1 MHSIIRHVI
10 RLQCRQRRV
19 AEGGEEKKKGE
30 GQHRASAWT
39 AVGKKCLER
48 GCVYIK
54 DYVIVEGEGAAAAA
68 AGKGAATG
76 KALRG
81 AGEQGEMEKRKNNS
95 CSCSCCCCCSCR
107 RGYRARLC
115 KRCDNGHVN
124 VVNGKSIG
132 KAL

>member
-1 MHSIIRHVI
+1 MRGEE
-10 RLQCRQRRV
+10 RV
-19 AEGGEEKKKGE
+19 AEGQQSVE
-30 GQHRASAWT
+30 HRASAWT

-68 AGKGAATG
+68 GKGAATG

-81 AGEQGEMEKRKNNS
+81 VGEMEKRKNNS
-95 CSCSCCCCCSCR
+95 CSCSCSCCCSCR